1 VELLAGMLSVEPREG
16 MLSVEPRE
24 GMLFMEPTKV
34 DDGWLWRNG
43 WIGSMSEVE
52 FGCFDK
58 LVVEKVKDRMGSI
71 FGGEESIAWCD

>member
-1 VELLAGMLSVEPREG
+1 VELLAGMLSVEPG
-16 MLSVEPRE
+16 E

-34 DDGWLWRNG
+34 DDDWLRRNG
-43 WIGSMSEVE
+43 RIGSMPEVE